1 MSSTER
7 TEKHGKTV
15 CGEKTG
21 LGALRY
27 GIMRKLQ
34 WQFRLR
40 TLLLAVVLA
49 AVILEAYV
57 LSRPPKP
64 EYGSVPPQFGQRQL
78 RVGRLIHSGEWDIAP
93 DAIPNL
99 IESLRNTPAGFNLM
113 VTQKDLVPHD
123 PNLIY
128 YSVFYFH
135 GRTTGAFTAADFN
148 SVRRQ
153 LERAGSTLFA
163 DAECGDPAFDA
174 SFRRFV
180 ATLLP
185 KNPLVPIPTN
195 DALYTTTAGA
205 DLSQVQFTKAAGGHR
220 DFPQLEGV
228 KIKGHWAVIYSKYG
242 ISCALDRNHD
252 GGCKGYSRED
262 AAKIGR
268 NVLIYS
274 TLP

>member
-1 MSSTER
+1 MGHRSSEGPET
-7 TEKHGKTV
+7 TV
-15 CGEKTG
+15 YCDN
-21 LGALRY
+21 
-27 GIMRKLQ
+27 GIMRKLR

-49 AVILEAYV
+49 AVILEVYV
-57 LSRPPKP
+57 LSRPPMP

-99 IESLRNTPAGFNLM
+99 IESLRNTPAGSNLM
-113 VTQKDLVPHD
+113 VTEKDLFPSD

-148 SVRRQ
+148 AVRRQ

-163 DAECGDPAFDA
+163 DADCGSPAFDA
-174 SFRRFV
+174 GFRRFV
-180 ATLLP
+180 GTLLP

-195 DALYTTTAGA
+195 DVLYTTTAGA
-205 DLSQVQFTKAAGGHR
+205 DLSQVQYTKAAGGHR

-242 ISCALDRNHD
+242 IGCTLDHDHD

>member
-1 MSSTER
+1 VTDAINQILVARHVIWEIR
-7 TEKHGKTV
+7 AV
-15 CGEKTG
+15 R
-21 LGALRY
+21 GAEFGY
-27 GIMRKLQ
+27 IMRKLR

-40 TLLLAVVLA
+40 TLLLAVVFM
-49 AVILEAYV
+49 AVVLEIYV
-57 LSRPPKP
+57 LSRPPQP

-78 RVGRLIHSGEWDIAP
+78 RVGRLIHSGDWDIAP
-93 DAIPNL
+93 NAIPTL
-99 IESLRNTPAGFNLM
+99 INSLRNTPAGFNLM
-113 VTQKDLVPHD
+113 VTQKNLVPHD

-163 DAECGDPAFDA
+163 DAECCSPAFDA

-205 DLSQVQFTKAAGGHR
+205 DLSQVQY
-220 DFPQLEGV
+220 
-228 KIKGHWAVIYSKYG
+228 KGHWAVIYSKYG
-242 ISCALDRNHD
+242 ISCALDRDHD